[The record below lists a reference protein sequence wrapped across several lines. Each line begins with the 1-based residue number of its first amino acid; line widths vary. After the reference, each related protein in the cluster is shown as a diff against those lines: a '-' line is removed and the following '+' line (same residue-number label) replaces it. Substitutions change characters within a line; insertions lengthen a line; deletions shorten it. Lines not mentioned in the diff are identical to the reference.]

1 MTEDKEEEEQEE
13 KEKQGFIA
21 EEGPEFRAFVLGRCM
36 QSKKEFVTGVEEQEL
51 VRFVFIVSSKGS
63 SIVCSVQSFFAS
75 QTLHN
80 RKNFKKKSGDVIHYF
95 LSRV

>member
-1 MTEDKEEEEQEE
+1 M
-13 KEKQGFIA
+13 
-21 EEGPEFRAFVLGRCM
+21 PSR
-36 QSKKEFVTGVEEQEL
+36 KEFVTGVEEQEL

-80 RKNFKKKSGDVIHYF
+80 RKNLKKNPAM
-95 LSRV
+95 